1 MKMIIVDNSAESRDR
16 LLGLVA
22 EVEGIHVVG
31 MADDAATGMLL
42 AKAHR
47 PNLAIVDLH
56 LEGAEDNGG
65 IDVIQSIKQARPAS
79 NVVALTRMQGV
90 EHRADALAAGT
101 DYVLDKSEEFDRL
114 AGLLRMLKNI
124 HHRRTAPGAIAQ
136 AAPQKR
142 KRSAGGPSSFLPV
155 LRKNF

>member
-1 MKMIIVDNSAESRDR
+1 MKMIIVDNSPEIRDR

-22 EVEGIHVVG
+22 EMDGIHVVG

-56 LEGAEDNGG
+56 LESSGG

-79 NVVALTRMQGV
+79 NVVALTTLPGAA
-90 EHRADALAAGT
+90 HRVDAFAAGT
-101 DYVLDKSEEFDRL
+101 DYVLDKAEEFDRL
-114 AGLLRMLKNI
+114 AGLLRMLKNM
-124 HHRRTAPGAIAQ
+124 HRRAGAANDARAPEGAQ
-136 AAPQKR
+136 PQRR
-142 KRSAGGPSSFLPV
+142 KRSGGPSSFLPV